1 MFMTTGSYLSV
12 KGNNTAPV
20 MAWQGKLSEEIVEEL
35 RNELLDAL
43 REAECLTI
51 NLAGV
56 ESLDIPCLLLLCA
69 TKRYTDSMGQT
80 FHLEGADNP
89 AVVKVVGQ
97 YDCGAKSY
105 CLAPCHEHCLWGKK
119 MSSPAGVSSRAK
131 VTKGVVTWLRKS

>member
-1 MFMTTGSYLSV
+1 
-12 KGNNTAPV
+12 
-20 MAWQGKLSEEIVEEL
+20 
-35 RNELLDAL
+35 
-43 REAECLTI
+43 
-51 NLAGV
+51 
-56 ESLDIPCLLLLCA
+56 
-69 TKRYTDSMGQT
+69 MGQT